1 MRFGLRSE
9 SVADVNDV
17 ASKLITSRRIVFT
30 PSVDLKQE
38 LKQTTVNITCYNRNG
53 EIIKRVTS
61 DSGEVEDPENDN
73 ENQNQGQ
80 TPSTD
85 PGTNPTTGG
94 GGTQSGGTGDE
105 G

>member
-38 LKQTTVNITCYNRNG
+38 LKQASVSITCYNRNG

-61 DSGEVEDPENDN
+61 DSGEVEDPEN
-73 ENQNQGQ
+73 ENR
-80 TPSTD
+80 
-85 PGTNPTTGG
+85 
-94 GGTQSGGTGDE
+94 
-105 G
+105 